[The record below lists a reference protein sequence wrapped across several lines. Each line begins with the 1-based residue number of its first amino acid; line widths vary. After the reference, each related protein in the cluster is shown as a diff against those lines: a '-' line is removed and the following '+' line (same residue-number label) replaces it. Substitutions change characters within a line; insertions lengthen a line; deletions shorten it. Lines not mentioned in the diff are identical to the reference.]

1 MLRDGRA
8 QIAVVAEMGG
18 GGSRRFDF
26 HLLEYQPTTAQLPIE
41 PGDTAIGS
49 RVFESPMGTAYEHDN
64 GGANLDQVRRIEA
77 DAGDVVDG
85 AAAELV
91 VHTQFRGG
99 DVEYIGRRLHHFT
112 VE

>member
-1 MLRDGRA
+1 PTGGGMRVHVLTGSGDGGIAQGDNTAAGSWIRATSPGAFDFAAADMLLDGRA

-49 RVFESPMGTAYEHDN
+49 RVFESPMGTA
-64 GGANLDQVRRIEA
+64 
-77 DAGDVVDG
+77 
-85 AAAELV
+85 
-91 VHTQFRGG
+91 
-99 DVEYIGRRLHHFT
+99 
-112 VE
+112 